1 MSQQLTNLESLRNA
15 LHAAMADDK
24 SVVVFG
30 EDILDPY
37 GGAFKVTKGLSTA
50 FPNRVFTTP
59 ICEGAIVGMAN
70 GLALRGMRPVAEL
83 MFGDFITLAADQ
95 LINHAAKFPAMYNG
109 GVTLPLV
116 VRTPMG
122 GGRGYGPTHS
132 QSLER
137 MFCGF
142 PYLSVVAP
150 TLFHDAGQMLR
161 AAIASDKP
169 VVFIEN
175 KLLYPLR
182 QQLNSTS
189 SIRHDFLDPEAD
201 YPTVRLRNFSDD
213 NRADVTLIANGG
225 ISRFFPSLL
234 ERLCHEEIRVES
246 LLPGIL
252 SPLPPVAPLAAA
264 IADSGRV
271 VIVEEGSVS
280 NGWGAELAARLYAL
294 CMGQLAKP
302 ILRIGALPTVIP
314 AAKHLEDKVLVS
326 ETTILNAILKVL
338 S

>member
-1 MSQQLTNLESLRNA
+1 MSQELTNLESLRNA
-15 LHAAMADDK
+15 LHDAMGDDP

-50 FPNRVFTTP
+50 FPNRVLTTP

-95 LINHAAKFPAMYNG
+95 LINHAAKFPAMYDG
-109 GVTLPLV
+109 AVALPLV

-137 MFCGF
+137 MFCGV
-142 PYLSVVAP
+142 PHLTVVAP
-150 TLFHDAGQMLR
+150 TLFHDAGKMLR
-161 AAIASDKP
+161 TAIASDGP
-169 VVFIEN
+169 VLFIEN

-182 QQLNSTS
+182 QQRSSTD
-189 SIRHDFLDPEAD
+189 SIHHEILDPEAE
-201 YPTVRLRNFSDD
+201 YPTVRLRNFGD
-213 NRADVTLIANGG
+213 AGAPDVTLIANGG
-225 ISRFFPSLL
+225 VSRFLPSLL
-234 ERLCHEEIRVES
+234 ERLRHEEIRLQAV
-246 LLPGIL
+246 LPGSL
-252 SPLPPVAPLAAA
+252 SPLPATALLAAA
-264 IADSGRV
+264 AADSGRV
-271 VIVEEGSVS
+271 VIAEEGIAT
-280 NGWGAELAARLYAL
+280 NGWGAELAARIYES
-294 CMGQLAKP
+294 CMGKLACP
-302 ILRIGALPTVIP
+302 ILRLGALPTVIP
-314 AAKHLEDKVLVS
+314 AAKHLEDEILLS

>member
-1 MSQQLTNLESLRNA
+1 MSQQLTNLESLRSA
-15 LHAAMADDK
+15 LQSAMADDET
-24 SVVVFG
+24 VVVFG

-109 GVTLPLV
+109 RVTLPLV

-137 MFCGF
+137 MFCGV
-142 PYLSVVAP
+142 PHLSVVAP
-150 TLFHDAGQMLR
+150 TIFHDAGKLLR
-161 AAIASDKP
+161 AAIASDGP

-182 QQLNSTS
+182 QQLHSTAT
-189 SIRHDFLDPEAD
+189 IQHDVLDPEAE
-201 YPTVRLRNFSDD
+201 YPTVRLRNFGAGDS
-213 NRADVTLIANGG
+213 ADVTLIANGG
-225 ISRFFPSLL
+225 VSRFLPSLL
-234 ERLCHEEIRVES
+234 ERLADEEIRLQAV
-246 LLPGIL
+246 LPSVL
-252 SPLPPVAPLAAA
+252 SPLPPIAPLAAA
-264 IADSGRV
+264 AADSGRV
-271 VIVEEGSVS
+271 VIAEEGIAT
-280 NGWGAELAARLYAL
+280 NGWGAELAARLYES
-294 CMGQLAKP
+294 CMGRLACP
-302 ILRIGALPTVIP
+302 IVRIGAMPTVIP
-314 AAKHLEDKVLVS
+314 AAKHLEDEILPS

>member
-1 MSQQLTNLESLRNA
+1 MSQMLTNVESLRGA
-15 LHAAMADDK
+15 LHNAMADD
-24 SVVVFG
+24 SAVVVFG

-50 FPNRVFTTP
+50 FPQRVFTTP
-59 ICEGAIVGMAN
+59 ICEGSIVGMAN

-109 GVTLPLV
+109 RVTLPLV

-137 MFCGF
+137 MFCGV
-142 PYLSVVAP
+142 PHLSVVAP
-150 TLFHDAGQMLR
+150 SIFHDAGKLLR
-161 AAIASDKP
+161 AAIASAQP

-182 QQLNSTS
+182 QQLHSTATLQ
-189 SIRHDFLDPEAD
+189 HEFLDAEAE
-201 YPTVRLRNFSDD
+201 YPTVRLRNFSAG
-213 NRADVTLIANGG
+213 NSPDVTLITYGG
-225 ISRFFPSLL
+225 ISRFLPSLL
-234 ERLCHEEIRVES
+234 QRLSDEEIRLEALIPASLS
-246 LLPGIL
+246 LLPPI
-252 SPLPPVAPLAAA
+252 APFAAA
-264 IADSGRV
+264 AANSGRV
-271 VIVEEGSVS
+271 VIAEEGTTS
-280 NGWGAELAARLYAL
+280 NGWGAEFAARLYES
-294 CMGQLAKP
+294 CMGKLACP
-302 ILRIGALPTVIP
+302 IVRVGALPTVIP
-314 AAKHLEDKVLVS
+314 AAKQLEDEVLVS
-326 ETTILNAILKVL
+326 ETTILNAILKVF